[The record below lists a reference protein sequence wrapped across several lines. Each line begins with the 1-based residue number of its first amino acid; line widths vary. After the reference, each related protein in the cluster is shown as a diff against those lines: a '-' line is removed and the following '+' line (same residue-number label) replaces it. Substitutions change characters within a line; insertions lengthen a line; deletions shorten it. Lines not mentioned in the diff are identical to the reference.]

1 LGAFTDAT
9 LVMTMQQLP
18 LGVQLRER
26 ATFATFVTGSNVES
40 IARLQNVA
48 TQRDRAVLWLWGAED
63 SGRTHLLQA
72 ACAAAP
78 LGSRIAYLP
87 LRELGEATVDFL
99 GGALGVELLCLD
111 DVDAVLGVP
120 AVEQA
125 LFIAYRRIEEQ
136 GGRIIA
142 TASGAPA
149 ALRWGLADIA
159 SRFGAAEIFQIR
171 ALDESGQHEALR
183 LRAAQRGLELPEE
196 TARYLLRR
204 FPRDMRSLGKLLDEI
219 DIASLSAQRRL
230 TVPFVREILGEP

>member
-1 LGAFTDAT
+1 
-9 LVMTMQQLP
+9 MTMQQLP

-26 ATFATFVTGSNVES
+26 ATFSTFVTGSNVEAV
-40 IARLQNVA
+40 ARLQGITA
-48 TQRDRAVLWLWGAED
+48 QRERAVLWLWGAEG

-78 LGSRIAYLP
+78 LGSRVAYLP
-87 LRELGEATVDFL
+87 LRDLGEATVDFL

-111 DVDAVLGVP
+111 DVDAVIGTP

-183 LRAAQRGLELPEE
+183 LRAAQRGLELPED

-204 FPRDMRSLGKLLDEI
+204 FPRDMRSLGKLLDDI
-219 DIASLSAQRRL
+219 DTASLSAQRRL

>member
-1 LGAFTDAT
+1 
-9 LVMTMQQLP
+9 MTMQQLP

-26 ATFATFVTGSNVES
+26 ATFSTFVTGSNVES
-40 IARLQNVA
+40 IERLQQVA
-48 TQRDRAVLWLWGAED
+48 TQRDRAVLWLWGAEG

-87 LRELGEATVDFL
+87 LRELGEATIDFL

-111 DVDAVLGVP
+111 DVDSVLGVP

-183 LRAAQRGLELPEE
+183 LRAAQRGLELPED

-204 FPRDMRSLGKLLDEI
+204 FPRDMRSLGTLLDEI

>member
-1 LGAFTDAT
+1 LGALAGAA
-9 LVMTMQQLP
+9 LVMIMQQLP
-18 LGVQLRER
+18 LSVQLRER
-26 ATFATFVTGSNVES
+26 ATFATFVTGVNTEPVE
-40 IARLQNVA
+40 RLQRVA
-48 TQRDRAVLWLWGAED
+48 SQRERAVLWLWGAEG

-111 DVDAVLGVP
+111 DVESGLGVP
-120 AVEQA
+120 AIEQA

-149 ALRWGLADIA
+149 ALRWGLADIG

-183 LRAAQRGLELPEE
+183 LRAAQRGLELPDD

-204 FPRDMRSLGKLLDEI
+204 FPRDMRSLGKLLDDI

>member
-1 LGAFTDAT
+1 
-9 LVMTMQQLP
+9 MTMQQLP

-26 ATFATFVTGSNVES
+26 ATFSTFVTGSNVEAL
-40 IARLQNVA
+40 ARLQGITA
-48 TQRDRAVLWLWGAED
+48 RRERAVLWLWGAEG

-78 LGSRIAYLP
+78 LGSRVAYLP
-87 LRELGEATVDFL
+87 LRDLGEATIDFL

-111 DVDAVLGVP
+111 DVDSVIGTP
-120 AVEQA
+120 SIEQA

-149 ALRWGLADIA
+149 ALRWGLADIG

-183 LRAAQRGLELPEE
+183 LRATQRGLELPDE

-204 FPRDMRSLGKLLDEI
+204 FPRDMRSLGKLLDDI
-219 DIASLSAQRRL
+219 DVASLTAQRRL

>member
-1 LGAFTDAT
+1 
-9 LVMTMQQLP
+9 MTMQQLP

-26 ATFATFVTGSNVES
+26 ATFSTFVTGSNVEAV
-40 IARLQNVA
+40 ARLQGFTA
-48 TQRDRAVLWLWGAED
+48 QRERAVLWLWGAEG

-78 LGSRIAYLP
+78 LGSRVAYLP
-87 LRELGEATVDFL
+87 LRDLGEATVDFL

-111 DVDAVLGVP
+111 DVDAVIGSR

-183 LRAAQRGLELPEE
+183 LRAAQRGLELPED

-204 FPRDMRSLGKLLDEI
+204 FPRDMRSLGKLLDDI
-219 DIASLSAQRRL
+219 DTASLSAQRRL

>member
-1 LGAFTDAT
+1 
-9 LVMTMQQLP
+9 MTMQQLP
-18 LGVQLRER
+18 LGVQLCER
-26 ATFATFVTGSNVES
+26 ATFSTFVTGSNVES
-40 IARLQNVA
+40 IARLQQVA
-48 TQRDRAVLWLWGAED
+48 MQRDRAVLWLWGAEG

-87 LRELGEATVDFL
+87 LRELGEATIDFL

-111 DVDAVLGVP
+111 DVDSVLGVP

-125 LFIAYRRIEEQ
+125 LFIVYRRIEEQ

-183 LRAAQRGLELPEE
+183 LRAAQRGLELPED

-219 DIASLSAQRRL
+219 DSASLSAQRRL